1 MGYETELMNGV
12 CPVYVNVQQQ
22 MHAIVVD
29 SKFLKSMSENENSKG
44 LKELMD

>member
-12 CPVYVNVQQQ
+12 CPVCVNVQQQ

-29 SKFLKSMSENENSKG
+29 SNFLKPMSENENPKG
-44 LKELMD
+44 LEELMD